1 MLFSWLQRAWLALEA
16 RRLGKHWLQPVFA
29 AAGQGA
35 MRRALFVYLTRPF
48 HLREDHP
55 AFRQHQS
62 LRQSVIIAQQL
73 AAMGYCVDVVD
84 VSDRSFRPAQPYDLV
99 LCHRSDATGLEA
111 AFTPQ
116 TIRLY
121 LASGTNHRV
130 RNRRVAARL
139 AEVKNRRGCALD
151 AVQWDDEKMPYVE
164 SAHAIIGFGNEAV
177 MGTWREFFHGPAYG
191 FDNYGDF
198 CDTDFGPPMTDA
210 AHHFLF
216 FGSRQQVSKGLDLL
230 LEVFAS
236 RSDLHLHICSK
247 FRSEPDFC
255 ACYQRELFQTAN
267 IHAHGWVDTGSKKF
281 RNLTRQC
288 AFTIL
293 PSCSEGS
300 PGSITNA
307 ITAGIIPMLSSEA
320 GVDVNG
326 FGIPLPE
333 LTIPAI
339 DTVVTAASNLP
350 IERIAELRAATRAAG
365 RARFSAEAF
374 SRRWQEI
381 LSEVHNRFVASAP

>member
-1 MLFSWLQRAWLALEA
+1 
-16 RRLGKHWLQPVFA
+16 VFA

-35 MRRALFVYLTRPF
+35 TRRALFVYLTRPF
-48 HLREDHP
+48 HLRKDHP

-84 VSDRSFRPAQPYDLV
+84 IKDHSFRPAQPYDLV
-99 LCHRSDATGLEA
+99 LSHRSDVTGLEA

-139 AEVKNRRGCALD
+139 AEVKARRGCDID

-198 CDTDFGPPMTDA
+198 CETDFPPILPDA

-236 RSDLHLHICSK
+236 RPDLHLHICSK
-247 FRSEPDFC
+247 FRSEHDFC
-255 ACYQRELFQTAN
+255 ACYHRELFQTAN
-267 IHAHGWVDTGSKKF
+267 IHAHGWVDTGSEKF
-281 RNLTRQC
+281 RQLARQC
-288 AFTIL
+288 AFAIL

-307 ITAGIIPMLSSEA
+307 ITAGIIPIMSSEA
-320 GVDVNG
+320 GVDVAD

-339 DTVVTAASNLP
+339 DAAVTAASNLSAA
-350 IERIAELRAATRAAG
+350 RIAELRAATRAAG

-374 SRRWQEI
+374 SCRWREI
-381 LSEVHNRFVASAP
+381 LSEIHKRFVTSQQ